1 MEGFLVRAF
10 LSNELKIKAIGF
22 PGFGESSGIPVH
34 GMAEAILIRKNMSK
48 FATLQTLYA
57 HELQEVYH
65 LELQLAAA
73 VAEMER
79 AATDENLK
87 KAFYDHGVETQQ
99 HLERLKEIF
108 NDLGL
113 EPSVGSWEIQRD
125 RAEEC
130 REMAEEPGEPHVKDA
145 ALVAWAQR
153 AEHEEIGAY
162 GTLRTFARHLGHG
175 KHAALLADTL
185 EEEEAADKKLT
196 RLAEGDWFRQGIN
209 REAAAIH

>member
-1 MEGFLVRAF
+1 M
-10 LSNELKIKAIGF
+10 
-22 PGFGESSGIPVH
+22 
-34 GMAEAILIRKNMSK
+34 K
-48 FATLQTLYA
+48 FDTLQTLYA
-57 HELQEVYH
+57 HELQEVYD

-73 VAEMER
+73 FAEIER
-79 AATDENLK
+79 AATDENLRK
-87 KAFYDHGVETQQ
+87 VFNDHSVETQQ

-108 NDLGL
+108 SDLGI
-113 EPSVGSWEIQRD
+113 EPVDTSGDIRQDKVEQ
-125 RAEEC
+125 C
-130 REMAEEPGEPHVKDA
+130 REMAEAPGEPHVKDA

-153 AEHEEIGAY
+153 AEHEEIAVY

-185 EEEEAADKKLT
+185 EEEGAADKKLT